1 MVIGLML
8 LIVMIGCIY
17 GYCKSHSF
25 DTLFGALSWITGII
39 GCLLFAI
46 SIISYFISAETVTR
60 MQAFYYDTT
69 KAYEEV
75 IKEYPDAVE
84 ITTSQGSVTL
94 KQVPVM
100 MLERIESYNLNL
112 AFYRRWQDHW
122 FVGDFISWIPDDLK
136 PMHTIKPN
144 TN

>member
-1 MVIGLML
+1 
-8 LIVMIGCIY
+8 
-17 GYCKSHSF
+17 
-25 DTLFGALSWITGII
+25 
-39 GCLLFAI
+39 
-46 SIISYFISAETVTR
+46 